1 MYRLLWAT
9 LAVAGALAGPIAA
22 QTPPAQTGTA
32 PTTQIAPPP
41 VVQPQT
47 PPVAQTISVAPT
59 IPAAQAEA
67 APLAQTLLPPAVK
80 ESAYWAAKVA
90 LGELPSASNR
100 VPEDLMVVD
109 LKGKGRE
116 IGVQGG
122 SLHTMIPQ
130 IKDVRLMVPFGY
142 ARLVGYDQN
151 YVLQPD
157 ILKSVDVVEGR
168 IFTLHLRRGH
178 RWSDGAPFTSE
189 DFEYYWDHVV
199 NNAELTPTGPPD
211 FLRVDGEVPKVTFP
225 DPQTVIYAWSKPNP
239 RFLPELATAAEPFIY
254 RPAHYLKQFNKDFTP
269 VAAMT
274 QAIAD
279 HKVHSWAA
287 LHNALDNMYKFDN
300 PDEPT
305 LQPWMNTAAGA
316 KSRRTFVRNPYYYRI
331 DATGTQLPYID
342 EVEMTV
348 VGGGLIPAKANAGEA
363 DLQARGLDFKDVSIL
378 KQGELDN
385 GNYRT
390 LLWKSGAASQI
401 AIYPNLN
408 YADPAWRQI
417 LRDVRFR
424 RALSLAVDRRIINR
438 TLYFGM
444 ATEGA
449 MTVLPKSPFYDDK
462 FRDAWAAYDPAQAN
476 SLLDEMGLSQRSSD
490 GYRMLPDGRPLRL
503 IVETSG
509 ERDEV
514 ESALQIIVDTWR
526 DIGVQLIV
534 RPLDRDTLY
543 NRVYSGQTMASVWYG
558 WDDGIPTIDTSPG
571 YLAPEQQDF
580 LAWPKWGQFYQTN
593 GAAGEAVDM
602 PEPQRLMDLAKAWD
616 SAVSSEERMRI
627 WKEMLAIHADQVY
640 GIGILSGALQPIVVS
655 RKLRNVPDTAIWAWE
670 PGAQFGI
677 LRPDEFFFAREVKQ

>member
-1 MYRLLWAT
+1 MFRFLLA
-9 LAVAGALAGPIAA
+9 LGFSGALAVPLALQA
-22 QTPPAQTGTA
+22 QT
-32 PTTQIAPPP
+32 
-41 VVQPQT
+41 
-47 PPVAQTISVAPT
+47 S
-59 IPAAQAEA
+59 
-67 APLAQTLLPPAVK
+67 PAVK
-80 ESAYWAAKVA
+80 ESAYWAAAIATK
-90 LGELPSASNR
+90 ELPPVAER
-100 VPEDLMVVD
+100 IPLDPLIVD
-109 LKGKGRE
+109 LVAKGRLT
-116 IGVQGG
+116 GVQGG
-122 SLHTMIPQ
+122 TLHTMIGQ
-130 IKDVRLMVPFGY
+130 IKDVRQMVPFGY

-157 ILKSVDVVEGR
+157 ILKSIDVVEGR

-178 RWSDGAPFTSE
+178 RWSDGVPFTSD

-199 NNAELTPTGPPD
+199 NNADLTPSGPPD
-211 FLRVDGEVPKVTFP
+211 FLRVDGELPKVTFP
-225 DPQTVIYAWSKPNP
+225 DPVTVIYAWSKPNP

-254 RPAHYLKQFNKDFTP
+254 RPAHYLKQFNADFTP
-269 VAAMT
+269 VADMAK
-274 QAIAD
+274 AIED
-279 HKVHSWAA
+279 HKVRSWAA

-305 LQPWMNTAAGA
+305 LQPWVNTATGG
-316 KSRRTFVRNPYYYRI
+316 KSRRVFDRNPYYHRI
-331 DATGTQLPYID
+331 DVNGTQLPYID

-348 VGGGLIPAKANAGEA
+348 VGGGLIAAKANAGEA
-363 DLQARGLDFKDVSIL
+363 DLQARGLDFKDISIL
-378 KQGELDN
+378 KQGEMNN

-390 LLWKSGAASQI
+390 LLWESGAASQI

-424 RALSLAVDRRIINR
+424 RALSLGIDRRIINR

-444 ATEGA
+444 AAEGA

-462 FRDAWAAYDPAQAN
+462 FRRAWADYDPAQAN
-476 SLLDEMGLSQRSSD
+476 ALLDQMGLTGRSGD

-514 ESALQIIVDTWR
+514 ESAMQIIVDTWR

-543 NRVYSGQTMASVWYG
+543 NRVDAGETMAAVWYG
-558 WDDGIPTIDTSPG
+558 WDDGIPTPDTSPA
-571 YLAPEQQDF
+571 YLAPVQQEF
-580 LAWPKWGQFYQTN
+580 FAWPKWGQYYQTN
-593 GAAGEAVDM
+593 GDAGEAVDM
-602 PEPQRLMDLAKAWD
+602 PEPQRLLDLAKAWD
-616 SAVSSEERMRI
+616 GAAPDERARI
-627 WKEMLAIHADQVY
+627 WHQMLSIHADQVY
-640 GIGILSGALQPIVVS
+640 GIGILAGAPQPIVVS

-677 LRPDEFFFAREVKQ
+677 LRPDEFFFAPEAGQ

>member
-1 MYRLLWAT
+1 MFRLL
-9 LAVAGALAGPIAA
+9 LALAFTVALALALQA
-22 QTPPAQTGTA
+22 QT
-32 PTTQIAPPP
+32 
-41 VVQPQT
+41 V
-47 PPVAQTISVAPT
+47 
-59 IPAAQAEA
+59 
-67 APLAQTLLPPAVK
+67 VK
-80 ESAYWAAKVA
+80 ESAYWAAAVA
-90 LGELPSASNR
+90 TKDLPPVAQR
-100 VPEDLMVVD
+100 IPQDPLIVD
-109 LKGKGRE
+109 LVAKGRQF
-116 IGVQGG
+116 GVQGG
-122 SLHTMIPQ
+122 TLHTMIGQ
-130 IKDVRLMVPFGY
+130 IKDVRQMVPFGY

-157 ILKSVDVVEGR
+157 ILKSIDVDEGR

-178 RWSDGAPFTSE
+178 RWSDGVPFTSD
-189 DFEYYWDHVV
+189 DFAYYWDHVV
-199 NNAELTPTGPPD
+199 NNADLTPSGPPD
-211 FLRVDGEVPKVTFP
+211 FLRVAGELPKVSFP
-225 DPQTVIYAWSKPNP
+225 DALTVIYAWTKPNP

-254 RPAHYLKQFNKDFTP
+254 RPAHYLKQFNADFTP
-269 VAAMT
+269 VADMAK
-274 QAIAD
+274 AIKD
-279 HKVHSWAA
+279 HKVRSWAA

-305 LQPWMNTAAGA
+305 LQPWMNTAANG
-316 KSRRTFVRNPYYYRI
+316 KSRRTFVRNPYYHRI
-331 DATGTQLPYID
+331 DANGTQLPYID

-348 VGGGLIPAKANAGEA
+348 VGGGLIAAKANAGEA

-390 LLWKSGAASQI
+390 LLWESGAASQI

-424 RALSLAVDRRIINR
+424 RALSLGIDRRIINR

-444 ATEGA
+444 AAEGA
-449 MTVLPKSPFYDDK
+449 MTVLPKSPFYDDQ
-462 FRDAWAAYDPAQAN
+462 FRKAWADYDPAQAN
-476 SLLDEMGLSQRSSD
+476 ALLDQMGLTGRSGD
-490 GYRMLPDGRPLRL
+490 GYRMLPDGRSLRL

-543 NRVYSGQTMASVWYG
+543 NRVDAGETMAAVWYG
-558 WDDGIPTIDTSPG
+558 WDDGIPTPDTSPA
-571 YLAPEQQDF
+571 YLAPEQQEF
-580 LAWPKWGQFYQTN
+580 FAWPKWGQYFQTN
-593 GAAGEAVDM
+593 GDAGEAVDM
-602 PEPQRLMDLAKAWD
+602 PEPQRLLDLAKAWD
-616 SAVSSEERMRI
+616 GASADERARI
-627 WKEMLAIHADQVY
+627 WHEMLSIHADQVY
-640 GIGILSGALQPIVVS
+640 GIGILAGAPQPVVVS

-677 LRPDEFFFAREVKQ
+677 LRPDEFFFASEAGQ

>member
-1 MYRLLWAT
+1 MFKLFCAA
-9 LAVAGALAGPIAA
+9 LAVAGTFASVLAA
-22 QTPPAQTGTA
+22 QTPPVAKESVYFAAAVAKGNL
-32 PTTQIAPPP
+32 
-41 VVQPQT
+41 
-47 PPVAQTISVAPT
+47 PPVAAR
-59 IPAAQAEA
+59 IPQD
-67 APLAQTLLPPAVK
+67 PLI
-80 ESAYWAAKVA
+80 
-90 LGELPSASNR
+90 
-100 VPEDLMVVD
+100 VD
-109 LKGKGRE
+109 LVAKGRE
-116 IGVQGG
+116 NGVQGG
-122 SLHTMIPQ
+122 TLHTMIGQ

-151 YVLQPD
+151 YTLQPD

-178 RWSDGAPFTSE
+178 RWSDGVPFTSE

-199 NNAELTPTGPPD
+199 NNADLTPTGPPD
-211 FLRVDGEVPKVTFP
+211 FLRVDGELPQVSFP
-225 DPQTVIYAWSKPNP
+225 DPQTVIYAWTKPNP
-239 RFLPELATAAEPFIY
+239 RFLPELAMASEPFIY
-254 RPAHYLKQFNKDFTP
+254 RPAHYLKQFNADFTP
-269 VAAMT
+269 VADMA

-279 HKVHSWAA
+279 HKVRSWAA
-287 LHNALDNMYKFDN
+287 LHNTLDDMYKFDN

-305 LQPWMNTAAGA
+305 LQPWMNTAAAG
-316 KSRRTFVRNPYYYRI
+316 KSRRTFVRNPYYHRI
-331 DATGTQLPYID
+331 DETGTQLPYID
-342 EVEMTV
+342 AVEMTV
-348 VGGGLIPAKANAGEA
+348 VGGGLIAAKANAGEA

-390 LLWKSGAASQI
+390 LLWESGAASQI

-408 YADPAWRQI
+408 YADPAWRAI

-424 RALSLAVDRRIINR
+424 RALSLAIDRRIINR

-444 ATEGA
+444 ASEGA
-449 MTVLPKSPFYDDK
+449 MTVLPKSPFYADK
-462 FRDAWAAYDPAQAN
+462 FRNAWAQYDPTQAN
-476 SLLDEMGLSQRSSD
+476 ALLDEMGLTKRSGD

-503 IVETSG
+503 IVETAG

-543 NRVYSGQTMASVWYG
+543 NRVYAGETMAAAWFG
-558 WDDGIPTIDTSPG
+558 WDDGIPTADTSPA

-580 LAWPKWGQFYQTN
+580 FAWPKWGQYFQTN
-593 GAAGEAVDM
+593 GASGEAVDM
-602 PEPQRLMDLAKAWD
+602 PEPQHLMDLAQAWNGTISPD
-616 SAVSSEERMRI
+616 ERGRI
-627 WKEMLAIHADQVY
+627 WREMLAIHADQVY
-640 GIGILSGALQPIVVS
+640 GIGVLSGTPQPIVVS

-677 LRPDEFFFAREVKQ
+677 LRPDEFFFATEAAP